1 MRVEKSA
8 FESVKGGQLTLLT
21 ALIQILLLPTP
32 TQYHGILCYNSKNS
46 FQEWIELLPP
56 GNTKGNTLL
65 CASVCNNVEISF
77 YSNRNI
83 FCFKCLS
90 WYHDLTRNSAEV
102 LLLAYGNQ
110 GSYLIRPSKNNE
122 GNYTISVR
130 SVIFLIILN
139 SSG

>member
-1 MRVEKSA
+1 MRVEKSG

-21 ALIQILLLPTP
+21 VLIQISFTTPHTNPVPWYTLL
-32 TQYHGILCYNSKNS
+32 YYWKNS

-77 YSNRNI
+77 YNNRNI

-130 SVIFLIILN
+130 SVIF
-139 SSG
+139 SYYS

>member
-21 ALIQILLLPTP
+21 VLIQILLLPTP

-46 FQEWIELLPP
+46 SRSEQNSFHQGIPKATHSFVRVFATMLKFHFIATEL
-56 GNTKGNTLL
+56 
-65 CASVCNNVEISF
+65 
-77 YSNRNI
+77 

-110 GSYLIRPSKNNE
+110 GSYLIRPSKNNQ